1 MARYEQI
8 PHLLKETV
16 VRHEK
21 VFKASSGSNPHNCR
35 VTGTKTAKKKRTRQM
50 NGATSCGEELQ
61 GECYMMD
68 LENEAS
74 PLRAEK
80 G

>member
-1 MARYEQI
+1 
-8 PHLLKETV
+8 
-16 VRHEK
+16 
-21 VFKASSGSNPHNCR
+21 
-35 VTGTKTAKKKRTRQM
+35 M